1 MSYSIIDS
9 HCHLDFKKFNNDRE
23 DSIERAKLN
32 GVTEII
38 NSGIDYQTNISTLEL
53 SDKYPHIHATLGLS
67 PMLASRSEYSE
78 VGSVLSQ
85 IEQNLD
91 KAIGIGEAGMDYY
104 HCKKDVEK
112 ERQLDTFKKIVEMA
126 DCFDK
131 PLVIHGRDAED
142 KILSLV
148 QHLDN
153 VVFHCYSGSAETMK
167 KITDIGY
174 YISIATL
181 VCFSQHHQSLVKD
194 LPLEKM
200 LLETDSPYLSP
211 HRGKRNEPSFIVNSV
226 ETIAN
231 ILNVDASYIAQKTTE
246 NTRRVFSL

>member
-1 MSYSIIDS
+1 MSYIIIDS

-23 DSIERAKLN
+23 ESIERAELN

-38 NSGIDYQTNISTLEL
+38 NSGIDYKTNFSTLEL

-67 PMLASRSEYSE
+67 PMVASRSEYSE
-78 VGSVLSQ
+78 VDRILSQ

-91 KAIGIGEAGMDYY
+91 KAVGIGEAGMDYY
-104 HCKKDVEK
+104 HCKKNVEK
-112 ERQLDTFKKIVEMA
+112 ERQLDTFKKIIEIA
-126 DCFDK
+126 DSFDK

-142 KILSLV
+142 KILNLV

-181 VCFSQHHQSLVKD
+181 VCFSQHHQSLVND

-211 HRGKRNEPSFIVNSV
+211 HRGKRNEPAFIVNSV

-246 NTRRVFSL
+246 NTRRVFRL